1 MTDSRVSRPGDA
13 RRLTAALVIAGL
25 AWGLT
30 GVSAQ
35 AQSPLRTPARPGE
48 LPTPQSQTQAPAPDA
63 PAPEAGEPQAGQ
75 QPPEN
80 PMSLEPP
87 AALAPPRAL
96 KPAGPAAPQAAPARQ
111 AEGPAAERNRSG
123 TGSEPGVEVDTLAT
137 VDPETVGTLG
147 PDSGGLGFNLW
158 QGADRAFVAAL
169 IAEMP
174 VRAPSQVM
182 RDLMRRMLLT
192 AAQPPA
198 SRAPVAPAEGDAA
211 PVKKQSLI
219 SLRVQQLA
227 AMGDVP
233 GVGELLAVVPG
244 TVSDP
249 ALLQVEANA
258 RFLAND
264 NARACGITAQEVQ
277 AGVEAA
283 YWQKAMIFCQI
294 LAGEPEKA
302 EIGISMLN
310 ELGAKEPT
318 FYALTDRLLGGA
330 TGELSTVS
338 NADGLLLAMARAS
351 KTPLPADATR
361 SNRPGVLR
369 AIAQNPNVA
378 PDIRLEAAERA
389 EAAGAFDTEALR
401 QLYATVSF
409 EQEDLNR
416 PLSRAEEIGGP
427 LARALLYRSALL
439 QKIPTAQ
446 AEIIGKALQIAVG
459 EGRYGAAA
467 RVFQPLISKI
477 PPSADLL
484 WFAPNAVRLML
495 SNNDPEGAEAW
506 FKLLQASALF
516 QDDSKALLIR
526 LTPLVR
532 LVGTMGL
539 ENEPRDLNVWWRSV
553 AEEPDAARRAALL
566 YSLLDGLGD
575 FVPLDAW
582 QAMGPVTGR
591 SAVDTV
597 HPALWF
603 RLIAMTD
610 AVNDWTAR
618 REAREAAFLADA
630 AAGAPVAEPVQ
641 EAQLAASGEGQVLPA
656 PPEQAVLPPHRG
668 EILLMA
674 LSVLGDAG
682 PAQAGAAALRQV
694 VESLRAIGLEQEA
707 RDLALEAALSAGL

>member
-1 MTDSRVSRPGDA
+1 MIVSRAKRVA
-13 RRLTAALVIAGL
+13 RYQPPRWTAAAAVIGL
-25 AWGLT
+25 IWGLIAAP
-30 GVSAQ
+30 VEAQ
-35 AQSPLRTPARPGE
+35 TPLQAPARPGE
-48 LPTPQSQTQAPAPDA
+48 LPPPDSTAPD
-63 PAPEAGEPQAGQ
+63 PRTTGQ
-75 QPPEN
+75 SNESPKA
-80 PMSLEPP
+80 LEPP

-96 KPAGPAAPQAAPARQ
+96 KPAGPVAPGQPQAAPEDGTQ
-111 AEGPAAERNRSG
+111 GPETAPTRAASG
-123 TGSEPGVEVDTLAT
+123 AEPGVEVDTLAT

-147 PDSGGLGFNLW
+147 SDDGGLGFNLW
-158 QGADRAFVAAL
+158 QGADRAFVATL

-174 VRAPSQVM
+174 VRAPSPVM
-182 RDLMRRMLLT
+182 RDLMRRLLLT
-192 AAQPPA
+192 AAQPPIARGATSPDGEA
-198 SRAPVAPAEGDAA
+198 SAPA
-211 PVKKQSLI
+211 KKKSLI

-227 AMGDVP
+227 AMGDIP

-244 TVSDP
+244 KVTDP

-310 ELGAKEPT
+310 ELGAKEPA

-330 TGELSTVS
+330 SSELTSVRD
-338 NADGLLLAMARAS
+338 ADGLLLAMARAS
-351 KTPLPADATR
+351 KTALPADATR

-378 PDIRLEAAERA
+378 ADIRLEAAERA
-389 EAAGAFDTEALR
+389 EAPGALDTEALR
-401 QLYATVSF
+401 QLYATVPF
-409 EQEDLNR
+409 EQEDLKR

-427 LARALLYRSALL
+427 LARALLYRSALV

-446 AEIIGKALQIAVG
+446 AEIIGKALKIAVG

-484 WFAPNAVRLML
+484 WFAPDAVRLML

-516 QDDSKALLIR
+516 QDDSKALLTR

-539 ENEPRDLNVWWRSV
+539 ENEPRDLNVWWRSI
-553 AEEPDAARRAALL
+553 AQEPDAARRAALL

-575 FVPLDAW
+575 FVPLDTW

-591 SAVDTV
+591 TAVDMV

-630 AAGAPVAEPVQ
+630 AAGAPVAEPVE
-641 EAQLAASGEGQVLPA
+641 EAKLVAAGEDEVLPA
-656 PPEQAVLPPHRG
+656 PPEPTVLPPHRG
-668 EILLMA
+668 EIILMA
-674 LSVLGDAG
+674 LSVIGDAG
-682 PAQAGAAALRQV
+682 PAQAGPAALRQV